1 MALSNWL
8 LISWIPTRKVTWWSS
23 SMISPVG
30 RWEEYLFRE
39 ETKRTIRDSDLV
51 AVRWHFSSSHHEIFH
66 GCEFVDHLN
75 GLLHLRRRTWYT
87 YSKRFSMRR
96 FLDSFCLW
104 RSKHE
109 ERKKKS
115 EYWDDSFL
123 VSSLRASFQAFSLLL
138 SLPPVPSLP
147 FPSLLPASPLFSL
160 LPLHHS

>member
-39 ETKRTIRDSDLV
+39 ETKRKIRDSDLV
-51 AVRWHFSSSHHEIFH
+51 AVRWQFSSSHHEIFH

-75 GLLHLRRRTWYT
+75 GLLHFRRRAWHT

-109 ERKKKS
+109 ERKKS

-123 VSSLRASFQAFSLLL
+123 VSSLRASSRAFSLLL
-138 SLPPVPSLP
+138 SLPPAPSLP
-147 FPSLLPASPLFSL
+147 FPSLPPASPLFSL